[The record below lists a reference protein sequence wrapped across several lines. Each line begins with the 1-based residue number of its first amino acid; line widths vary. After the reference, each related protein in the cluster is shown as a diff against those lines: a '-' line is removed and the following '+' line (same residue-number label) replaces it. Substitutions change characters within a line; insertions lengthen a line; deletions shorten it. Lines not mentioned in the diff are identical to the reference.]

1 MKKTLLQRLTPHALA
16 IGIFLVVSVLFCLP
30 AFKGMMV
37 STSDLLGWKG
47 IAQQSFD
54 FKEKHGHFPLW
65 TNSVFSGMP
74 AYQIAMQPTINVSL
88 IYLHYLFTFF
98 LPEPASLFF
107 LACTGFYI
115 LMVTLRI
122 NTWVAIMAALGYAFA
137 SYSAV
142 IVHAGHTTKFSSMGY
157 MPAVLAGLILI
168 ANRRYI
174 LGFTAVMVFSTLL
187 LFQNHLQI
195 SYYTFLIALLLAI
208 TYAIHTFR
216 TGQLKHLGI
225 SVAVAAGASLIA
237 LGSYSAMLLPTYD
250 YAHETIRGGRSELKG
265 SVTEQQQKTKGGLDK
280 EYAFSYSYGID
291 ESFTVLLPA
300 YKGGSSG
307 PSELP
312 DNGKA
317 IEALQESQL
326 PQEAVNYFYRF
337 LSSYW
342 GEQPSGTQGTVYL
355 GASICVLFLL
365 GIFLIKGWIKW
376 WLIAATVLGF
386 VLAWGNNLKAI
397 NYFLFDYLPFYNK
410 FRAPSMAL
418 VIPQLTFAIVAA
430 LGLQQLLFEPW
441 EKNFLFKRIKYA
453 GIATALV
460 AVIILFNYFSD
471 NFRSSKDAQVR
482 EGISGTLV
490 QMSGGNPQAKMQ
502 ADQIASSIQAGLISD
517 RKSLYGSDLVRSLV
531 FMSLAAGLVWLGYK
545 KKIPSRYLAIAGVVI
560 VLADLLPVDRRYLS
574 DENYVLKDELLNPVS
589 ANAADMQI
597 KQDTGYF
604 RVFDQTSPDGPFND
618 SKPSYYH
625 NSVGGYHPA
634 KLALYQD
641 LIERQLGTMNMQVFN
656 MLNTKYFI
664 VSDRASRKVVAQ
676 INPGAL
682 GPVWLVRAIRFVNN
696 ADEEMNALN
705 SFNPRDTVIID
716 KKEQSK
722 IPFQPQFDPAGSI
735 LLLENRNDEIRY
747 SFNAAANQFAV
758 FSEIYYPRGWKAFI
772 DGKETPII
780 KVNYL
785 LRGLAIPAGKHAIEF
800 RFEPAAYKTGN
811 AISIVT
817 GILSWLILLGTLFV
831 VFRAYNSPP
840 VNKQSKA

>member
-54 FKEKHGHFPLW
+54 YKEKYGNFPLW

-115 LMVTLRI
+115 LMVTLRV

-174 LGFTAVMVFSTLL
+174 LGFTSVMVFSTLL

-208 TYAIHTFR
+208 AYAIHAFR

-225 SVAVAAGASLIA
+225 SVGVAAGASLIA

-250 YAHETIRGGRSELKG
+250 YANETIRGGRSELKG
-265 SVTEQQQKTKGGLDK
+265 STAEQQQKTKGGLDK
-280 EYAFSYSYGID
+280 EYAFTYSYGID
-291 ESFTVLLPA
+291 ESFTVVLPA

-312 DNGKA
+312 PDGKA
-317 IEALQESQL
+317 MEALQESQL
-326 PQEAVNYFYRF
+326 PQEAANYFYRF
-337 LSSYW
+337 LSAYW
-342 GEQPSGTQGTVYL
+342 GEQPSGTQGTVYF
-355 GASICVLFLL
+355 GASICVLFIL
-365 GIFLIKGWIKW
+365 GLFVIKGWIKW

-386 VLAWGNNLKAI
+386 VLAWGNNLQSI

-418 VIPQLTFAIVAA
+418 VIPQLTFAIGAA
-430 LGLQQLLFEPW
+430 LALQHLLFEPW
-441 EKNFLFKRIKYA
+441 DKTILYKRIKYA
-453 GIATALV
+453 GLATALV
-460 AVIILFNYFSD
+460 AAIILFNYFSAD
-471 NFRSSKDAQVR
+471 FRSSKDAQVR
-482 EGISGTLV
+482 EGISGALV
-490 QMSGGNPQAKMQ
+490 QMSGGNEQAKMQ
-502 ADQIASSIQAGLISD
+502 ADQIASTLQAGVISD
-517 RKSLYGSDLVRSLV
+517 RKSLYVSDLVRSLI
-531 FMSLAAGLVWLGYK
+531 FMALTAGIVWLGYRK
-545 KKIPSRYLAIAGVVI
+545 KVPARYLAMAAVVI

-574 DENYVLKDELLNPVS
+574 DENYVMKDELLNPVS

-597 KQDTGYF
+597 KQDTSYY
-604 RVFDQTSPDGPFND
+604 RVFDQTGPDGPFND

-625 NSVGGYHPA
+625 NSIGGYHPA

-641 LIERQLGTMNMQVFN
+641 LYERQLSNMNMQVFN

-664 VSDRASRKVVAQ
+664 VSDRASRQPVAQ

-682 GPVWLVRAIRFVNN
+682 GPAWLVKAIRFVNN

-705 SFNPRDTVIID
+705 SFNPRDTAIID
-716 KKEQSK
+716 KREQAK
-722 IPFQPQFDPAGSI
+722 IPFQPQFDPAASI
-735 LLLENRNDEIRY
+735 RLLENRNDVIRY
-747 SFNAAANQFAV
+747 AFNAAANQFAV

-772 DGKETPII
+772 DGKEAPIV
-780 KVNYL
+780 KVNYV
-785 LRGLAIPAGKHAIEF
+785 LRGLAIPAGNHTIEF
-800 RFEPAAYKTGN
+800 RFEPASYKTGN
-811 AISIVT
+811 TISIVT
-817 GILSWLILLGTLFV
+817 GILSWLILLATLYF
-831 VFRAYNSPP
+831 VFRAYNNQPA
-840 VNKQSKA
+840 NKPAKA

>member
-1 MKKTLLQRLTPHALA
+1 MNKTLLQRLAPHALA

-54 FKEKHGHFPLW
+54 FKDKYGHFPLW

-115 LMVTLRI
+115 LMVALRV

-142 IVHAGHTTKFSSMGY
+142 IVNAGHTTKFSSMGY

-174 LGFTAVMVFSTLL
+174 IGFTSVMVFSTLL

-195 SYYTFLIALLLAI
+195 SYYTFLVALLMAI
-208 TYAIHTFR
+208 AYAIFAFR
-216 TGQLKHLGI
+216 TKQLKHLGI
-225 SVAVAAGASLIA
+225 SIAVAAGASLIA

-250 YAHETIRGGRSELKG
+250 YANETIRGGSSELTG
-265 SVTEQQQKTKGGLDK
+265 DAADQQQKTKGGLDK

-291 ESFTVLLPA
+291 ESFTVILPA

-312 DNGKA
+312 EDGKA
-317 IEALQESQL
+317 LEALQEAQL
-326 PQEAVNYFYRF
+326 PQEAANYFYRF
-337 LSSYW
+337 LSAYW

-355 GASICVLFLL
+355 GASICVLFILGLFLL
-365 GIFLIKGWIKW
+365 KGWMKW
-376 WLIAATVLGF
+376 WLVVATVMGF
-386 VLAWGNNLKAI
+386 VLAWGNNLQSV

-418 VIPQLTFAIVAA
+418 IIPQLTFPIVAA
-430 LGLQQLLFEPW
+430 LALQQVLFEPW
-441 EKNFLFKRIKYA
+441 DKNLLFKKIKYA
-453 GIATALV
+453 GIASALV
-460 AVIILFNYFSD
+460 AVILLFNYFSD
-471 NFRSSKDAQVR
+471 DFKSRKDAQVR
-482 EGISGTLV
+482 EGISGALV
-490 QMSGGNPQAKMQ
+490 QMSGGNAEAKAQ
-502 ADQIASSIQAGLISD
+502 ADQIASSIQSGVISD

-531 FMSLAAGLVWLGYK
+531 FMSITAGLVWLGFR
-545 KKIPSRYLAIAGVVI
+545 KKIKAQYLAIASVVL
-560 VLADLLPVDRRYLS
+560 VLADLLPVDRRYLD
-574 DENYVLKDELLNPVS
+574 DENYVLRDELLNPVS

-597 KQDTGYF
+597 MQDTGYF
-604 RVFDQTSPDGPFND
+604 RVFDQTSGEGPFND

-641 LIERQLGTMNMQVFN
+641 LIERQLSQSNMQVFN

-664 VSDRASRKVVAQ
+664 VADPASRQPVAQ

-682 GPVWLVRAIRFVNN
+682 GPVWLVRAIQYVNN

-705 SFNPRDTVIID
+705 TFNPRDTAIVD
-716 KKEQSK
+716 KREQSK
-722 IPFQPQFDPAGSI
+722 ISFLPQYDPAALI
-735 LLLENRNDEIRY
+735 RLVENTNDNIRY
-747 SFNAAANQFAV
+747 AFNAANNQFAV

-772 DGKETPII
+772 DGKEAPIV
-780 KVNYL
+780 KVNYA
-785 LRGLAIPAGKHAIEF
+785 LRGLAIPAGNHSIEF
-800 RFEPAAYKTGN
+800 RFEPVSYKTGN
-811 AISIVT
+811 TISIIT
-817 GILSWLILLGTLFV
+817 GILSWLILLGALFYV
-831 VFRAYNSPP
+831 IRAYRNEP
-840 VNKQSKA
+840 VIKPAKA